1 MAPQSVLY
9 SNECRQ
15 RKKHPSYILYKDIYL
30 WVYVEKN
37 INDSFL
43 FIKIFIYEYAYNKNI
58 ENNSDLK
65 GISLKKRRGF
75 MF

>member
-1 MAPQSVLY
+1 
-9 SNECRQ
+9 
-15 RKKHPSYILYKDIYL
+15 
-30 WVYVEKN
+30 VYVEKN

-43 FIKIFIYEYAYNKNI
+43 FIKIFIHEYAYNKNI